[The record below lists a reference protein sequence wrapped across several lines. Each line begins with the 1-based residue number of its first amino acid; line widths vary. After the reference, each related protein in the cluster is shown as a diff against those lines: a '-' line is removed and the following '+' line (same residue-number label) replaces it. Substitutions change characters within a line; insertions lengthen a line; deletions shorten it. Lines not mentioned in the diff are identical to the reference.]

1 MPAGIRLF
9 NYAKCA
15 LSKFASKAPVLSVP
29 FKLPTGY
36 FAEMTEA
43 LTSTNP
49 VIAIIHVR
57 IVICQ
62 AFDTKNPPKRALSL
76 VFCWFIRLNLVHLNI
91 HLIYIQAFGLI

>member
-1 MPAGIRLF
+1 MNTGRDTFAQLF
-9 NYAKCA
+9 QVCVFEICFKG
-15 LSKFASKAPVLSVP
+15 PVLPVP
-29 FKLPTGY
+29 FKLATGY

-62 AFDTKNPPKRALSL
+62 DFDTKNPPKRAC
-76 VFCWFIRLNLVHLNI
+76 V
-91 HLIYIQAFGLI
+91 